1 MHTSMHDTPTSRHI
15 PIPLMK
21 GMQFLSWAW
30 SAGTLVEGA
39 LSAMRDNVLLWC
51 VEKIALLCVEFEG
64 SSFDLP
70 PKKREKKRKKSSRW
84 REPWLNPLTM
94 GNNDDDGDG

>member
-39 LSAMRDNVLLWC
+39 LSAMGDNVLLWC
-51 VEKIALLCVEFEG
+51 VEKIGLLCKG

-70 PKKREKKRKKSSRW
+70 PKKREKKEKKVPGGGSLGW
-84 REPWLNPLTM
+84 TPYCEGKGGW
-94 GNNDDDGDG
+94 

>member
-39 LSAMRDNVLLWC
+39 LSAMGDNVLLWC
-51 VEKIALLCVEFEG
+51 VEKIGFLCEG

-70 PKKREKKRKKSSRW
+70 PKKKEKKKEKKFPVAGALAGPPTRG
-84 REPWLNPLTM
+84 LLTY
-94 GNNDDDGDG
+94 